1 MPKRL
6 DDEEMHMAITIE
18 IIDKSTVGNT
28 LGLSD
33 KNLNNDD
40 IEIICDY
47 LKRHQEI
54 NELNVSYNN
63 IGDEGAKA
71 LAANTSLTSLNV
83 RGNNI
88 GDEGAKALA
97 ANTRLTSLDVRGNNI
112 AKKASTS
119 NISMMV
125 LGGFIA
131 AAGIAAVA
139 VAFTVL
145 NAATFGVAGGGLA
158 CAGAAAALSG
168 VGLFA
173 AGTKKYIAEK
183 PEVVP
188 NPVATAAT

>member
-6 DDEEMHMAITIE
+6 DDEEIHMAITIE

-28 LGLSD
+28 LGLSN

-54 NELNVSYNN
+54 NELNVSY
-63 IGDEGAKA
+63 
-71 LAANTSLTSLNV
+71 
-83 RGNNI
+83 NNI